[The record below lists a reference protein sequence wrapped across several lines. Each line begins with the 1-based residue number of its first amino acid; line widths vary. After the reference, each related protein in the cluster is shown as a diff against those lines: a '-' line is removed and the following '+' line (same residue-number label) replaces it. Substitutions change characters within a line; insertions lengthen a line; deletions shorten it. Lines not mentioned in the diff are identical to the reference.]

1 MNYPNTTTAKF
12 IRYLFEAPV
21 VRKQILK
28 GAKGL
33 TRFGLSK
40 YQFADIEIPLPPLE
54 IQKKIVECLDEFS
67 ALAAEL
73 QAELQKRRTQY
84 EYYRTRLLTPPPTEN
99 ISSDNS
105 TNESKWEWKKL
116 GEIAEIDTGN
126 KNRQDAVDD
135 GEYPFYVRSKDVF
148 RINSY
153 SFDEEAIII
162 PGEGGIGDIFHYVKG
177 KYDLH
182 QRAYRVHFI
191 TSNINTKY
199 AFYYLQ
205 VYFKDYILNKAVA
218 ATVTSIRKPM
228 LQDFPI
234 AFPSIS
240 KQARIVSILDKFEA
254 LTSSLS
260 DGIPAE
266 QAAQKKRYEYYRDK
280 LLTFEKRP

>member
-1 MNYPNTTTAKF
+1 
-12 IRYLFEAPV
+12 
-21 VRKQILK
+21 
-28 GAKGL
+28 
-33 TRFGLSK
+33 
-40 YQFADIEIPLPPLE
+40 
-54 IQKKIVECLDEFS
+54 
-67 ALAAEL
+67 
-73 QAELQKRRTQY
+73 
-84 EYYRTRLLTPPPTEN
+84 
-99 ISSDNS
+99 
-105 TNESKWEWKKL
+105 L

-135 GEYPFYVRSKDVF
+135 GKYPFYVRSKDVY

-162 PGEGGIGDIFHYVKG
+162 PGEGGIGDIFHYVNE

-191 TSNINTKY
+191 TSDINTKY

-205 VYFKDYILNKAVA
+205 VYFKDYIMNKAVA

-228 LQDFPI
+228 LQGFPI
-234 AFPSIS
+234 AFPPLAE
-240 KQARIVSILDKFEA
+240 QARIVAILDKFEA
-254 LTSSLS
+254 LTTSLS

-266 QAAQKKRYEYYRDK
+266 QALQQKRYEYYRDL